1 MHPFPRALGGMGFF
15 VRNREANAMLPL
27 DKLAQISRR
36 YRELED
42 MLCRPEIVS
51 DRVQFQKL
59 SKERSEIE
67 PIAGAHDRYVELA
80 KKIAEDEAALGD
92 PELRELAEL
101 ELPELKASRA
111 ALEDELRILLLPKDP
126 NDQRNTILEIRS
138 GEGGEEAALFAADL
152 FKMYARYAEAQ
163 GWKIE
168 VMNLSEASAG
178 GYKEVIAMV
187 TGSAGKPV
195 YSKLRFEGGVHRVQR
210 VPATEAQ
217 GRIHTSTAT
226 VAVLPEADE
235 VDVHID
241 EAKDLEISIA
251 ASGGP
256 GGQGVNT
263 TNSAVQLLHKPTGI
277 IVKCQDERSQIK
289 NKSKALKVLRARL
302 MEIEREKQEAAL
314 AAERRGMVSTGERSM
329 KVRTYNYPQ
338 NRVTDHRIKLTLN
351 KLDRIVGSG
360 DLDELLG
367 ALVQHRQAELLR
379 AGGLAEPASEPM
391 SVGGDDD

>member
-1 MHPFPRALGGMGFF
+1 
-15 VRNREANAMLPL
+15 MLPV
-27 DKLAQISRR
+27 DKLGSIARR

-42 MLCRPEIVS
+42 MLCRPEIVG
-51 DRVQFQKL
+51 DRQQFQKL

-67 PIAGAHDRYVELA
+67 PVANAYQQYDALLKDIASN
-80 KKIAEDEAALGD
+80 EAALSD
-92 PELRELAEL
+92 PELRELAEA
-101 ELPELKASRA
+101 ELPELRSKQS
-111 ALEDELRILLLPKDP
+111 ALEDEIRLLLLPTDP
-126 NDQRNTILEIRS
+126 ADQKNVILEIRA

-152 FKMYARYAEAQ
+152 FKMYARYAETR
-163 GWKIE
+163 GWKLE

-178 GYKEVIAMV
+178 GYKEVIALV
-187 TGSAGKPV
+187 SGRPGADGRNGV
-195 YSKLRFEGGVHRVQR
+195 YSQLRFEGGVHRVQR

-226 VAVLPEADE
+226 VAVLPEAED

-263 TNSAVQLLHKPTGI
+263 TNSAVQLLHKPTGM

-289 NKSKALKVLRARL
+289 NKAKAMKILRSRL
-302 MEIEREKQEAAL
+302 LEIEREKADAAL

-351 KLDRIVGSG
+351 KLDRIVSG
-360 DLDELLG
+360 DLAEVIG
-367 ALVQHRQAELLR
+367 ALQANRQAELLR
-379 AGGLAEPASEPM
+379 AGGLSSDTGPTTTS
-391 SVGGDDD
+391 SVDDD